1 MKIPRNFSASSRA
14 KGQTIPTRLYL
25 GESRG
30 KDSLQG
36 RLRAACW
43 RGGHSQG
50 SLARRRDSRGGAGPV
65 RARRQLPCN
74 WERAWDC
81 SSLGGVFAA
90 PRVLLAA
97 GAGREAAGG
106 AGKGPTH
113 VFDSE
118 FLVGDGGGLWPC
130 CSHLVKAVLA
140 YATLR
145 FFFLS
150 FPLVADITFI
160 FHVFGWLSLCLF
172 LSIWSQEVE

>member
-43 RGGHSQG
+43 RGGHSLG

-106 AGKGPTH
+106 AGMGPTH
-113 VFDSE
+113 VFE

-130 CSHLVKAVLA
+130 CSHLVKAVWL
-140 YATLR
+140 TQR
-145 FFFLS
+145 CDFFLS

-160 FHVFGWLSLCLF
+160 FHVFGCAWLSLCLF